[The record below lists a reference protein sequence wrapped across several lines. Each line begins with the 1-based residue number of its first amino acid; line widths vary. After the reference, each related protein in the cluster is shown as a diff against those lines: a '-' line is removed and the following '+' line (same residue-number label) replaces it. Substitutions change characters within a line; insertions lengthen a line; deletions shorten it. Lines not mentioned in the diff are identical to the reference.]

1 MARSIISEEKKCY
14 ICGSVRWIEIH
25 HVFGGADRKTSD
37 IYGLTVPL
45 CHYCHNEPPNGV
57 HFNKEIRRK
66 LQSKAQKIA
75 MKHYKWSIEDFRD
88 RFGRNYL

>member
-1 MARSIISEEKKCY
+1 MAKSIISEEKRCY

-25 HVFGGADRKTSD
+25 HVFGGADRKTSE

-57 HFNKEIRRK
+57 HFNKDYRRA
-66 LQSKAQKIA
+66 LQAKVQRKA
-75 MKHYKWSIEDFRD
+75 MKHYGWDMEAWRSL
-88 RFGRNYL
+88 FGRNYL